1 MVCLS
6 KVSTFWL
13 EDKAPLVAVTGEWL
27 KDFGFEVGTKLV
39 VEVSQGQIVVK
50 TVDMEADAL

>member
-13 EDKAPLVAVTGEWL
+13 EDNAPLVTVTGEWL
-27 KDFGFEVGTKLV
+27 KDFGFEVDTKV
-39 VEVSQGQIVVK
+39 VIEVSQGQIVVK
-50 TVDMEADAL
+50 AVDYED

>member
-13 EDKAPLVAVTGEWL
+13 EDKAPLVSVSGEWL
-27 KDFGFEVGTKLV
+27 KEFGFEVGTKV
-39 VEVSQGQIVVK
+39 VIDVTQGQIVIK
-50 TVDMEADAL
+50 PVDVEDDIL